1 MTNFDFL
8 KSEPRFD
15 SFANAAISAEKIL
28 PIDTSAAA
36 VQCRSAMEQ
45 AIKFMYSVDSF
56 LEKPWSDKL
65 VALMGADTFRA
76 LIGNDLYYQLD
87 FIRKVGNS
95 AAHGGRAISRDQAV
109 LCLRNLFVFLDYV
122 AYCYGSDKTTD
133 RAFNPEL
140 LSTTS
145 EAHGAA
151 PPEVPE
157 PALDEMMKEN
167 AEARLQ
173 MSERGKERRQTYVP
187 KSADVSEF
195 STRRLYID
203 VMLEDAGWIRGA
215 DWLDEYQIDGMP
227 NASGVGF
234 ADYALLRDDGRVL
247 AIVEA
252 KKTCVDVVQGR
263 QQAKLYADLIGQ
275 KQGFRPVVFLTN
287 GFETRID
294 DNQYPERRVA
304 TIYSRRDLEKLF
316 NLRRERQS
324 LAGSRVDEYIAG
336 RHYQIAAVKA
346 VCEDLEKK
354 NRRKSLLVMA
364 TGSGKTRTVVALCK
378 ILIDRGWVKNFLFLA
393 DRSSLVTQAKRSF
406 VNLLPSLSVTNL
418 CEDKGN
424 CNARGVFSTYQTMI
438 NCVDVLRDEKGRIF
452 SNAHFDLIVCDEAHR
467 SIYKKYGDIF
477 NYFDA
482 PLVGLT
488 ATPKD
493 DVDKNTY
500 EVFELENGAPTYG
513 YELAEAVRDGFLV
526 SYKSIE
532 TKLKLLDQGIVYD
545 ELSEEEKEE
554 YEETFTDENG
564 ILPEQI
570 SPNEINRTVFN
581 TDTIRTV
588 LDELMTKGLKI
599 DYGNKI
605 GKTIIFAVSHKHA
618 EKIYEVFSR
627 EYPRLVNYAKVID
640 NYTNYSQSAIDEFS
654 DPDKLPQIAI
664 SVDMLDTGIDIP
676 EILNLVFFKK
686 VMSKSKFW
694 QMIGRGTRL
703 CPGLLDGVDKEGFL
717 IFDYCCNFEF
727 FRTNKGEPATLS
739 KTLPEQLFILKFEIV
754 RKLQDLK
761 YQTDEL
767 IQFRE
772 GLVDDMLARVR
783 ELNRK
788 NFIVAQHL
796 QYVDRYSARESYNA
810 ISYEETRKVRE
821 ELAPLTEPIHDDP
834 HALRFD
840 ALMYGIEL
848 AWLAGESLKRGFKDL
863 RRKVEGVKRVANIR
877 AIAAQSELI
886 EKILHGSYLE
896 SAEINEFEIIR
907 ERLRDLMKYV
917 PKDSVRYDTDFT
929 EEVLESDVR
938 PPELESDDLQNYREK
953 AEYYVREHQDNPVVA
968 KLKGN
973 VPLTEDD
980 VKELERILWSE
991 LGTKEDYERE
1001 FGEKTLGEFVRGI
1014 VGLDRD
1020 AANAAFATFLN
1031 DSSLDTRQRYFI
1043 QQIVDYIVKNGM
1055 LTDRRCL
1062 LGEPF
1067 NKYGSVSE
1075 IFAGSPVWK
1084 EILAVIDQINA
1095 NATAS

>member
-1 MTNFDFL
+1 M
-8 KSEPRFD
+8 
-15 SFANAAISAEKIL
+15 SF
-28 PIDTSAAA
+28 
-36 VQCRSAMEQ
+36 
-45 AIKFMYSVDSF
+45 
-56 LEKPWSDKL
+56 
-65 VALMGADTFRA
+65 
-76 LIGNDLYYQLD
+76 
-87 FIRKVGNS
+87 
-95 AAHGGRAISRDQAV
+95 
-109 LCLRNLFVFLDYV
+109 
-122 AYCYGSDKTTD
+122 
-133 RAFNPEL
+133 
-140 LSTTS
+140 
-145 EAHGAA
+145 
-151 PPEVPE
+151 
-157 PALDEMMKEN
+157 
-167 AEARLQ
+167 
-173 MSERGKERRQTYVP
+173 
-187 KSADVSEF
+187 
-195 STRRLYID
+195 
-203 VMLEDAGWIRGA
+203 
-215 DWLDEYQIDGMP
+215 
-227 NASGVGF
+227 
-234 ADYALLRDDGRVL
+234 
-247 AIVEA
+247 
-252 KKTCVDVVQGR
+252 
-263 QQAKLYADLIGQ
+263 
-275 KQGFRPVVFLTN
+275 
-287 GFETRID
+287 
-294 DNQYPERRVA
+294 
-304 TIYSRRDLEKLF
+304 
-316 NLRRERQS
+316 
-324 LAGSRVDEYIAG
+324 
-336 RHYQIAAVKA
+336 
-346 VCEDLEKK
+346 
-354 NRRKSLLVMA
+354 
-364 TGSGKTRTVVALCK
+364 
-378 ILIDRGWVKNFLFLA
+378 
-393 DRSSLVTQAKRSF
+393 
-406 VNLLPSLSVTNL
+406 
-418 CEDKGN
+418 
-424 CNARGVFSTYQTMI
+424 
-438 NCVDVLRDEKGRIF
+438 
-452 SNAHFDLIVCDEAHR
+452 
-467 SIYKKYGDIF
+467 
-477 NYFDA
+477 
-482 PLVGLT
+482 
-488 ATPKD
+488 
-493 DVDKNTY
+493 
-500 EVFELENGAPTYG
+500 
-513 YELAEAVRDGFLV
+513 
-526 SYKSIE
+526 KSIE

-605 GKTIIFAVSHKHA
+605 GKTIIFAVSHAHA

-703 CPGLLDGVDKEGFL
+703 CPGLLDGADKEGFL

-863 RRKVEGVKRVANIR
+863 RRKVEGVKRVANIP

-929 EEVLESDVR
+929 EEILESDVR

-980 VKELERILWSE
+980 VKELERLLWSE